1 MDALGHVFRHA
12 CDAKVRAVG
21 RGGDLVEFLAE
32 LSVAEQKAQGGTQ
45 VVELLGRRARD
56 LRIAGG
62 VEPGEAAVQDEELAG
77 RRVVAPAHEAG
88 FFEGEGS
95 ALGAVHAHA
104 GVALGVARA
113 QGAQVVV
120 VVVHAADEG
129 GILGMGLRD
138 AREREQQWE
147 YKRDAGILPLR
158 QAQGQNDRLNNHWRD
173 WVHVVP
179 PAGSTLTMLFSSEQ

>member
-1 MDALGHVFRHA
+1 MLIYTNSGTALNGRLRGDDGNSGGWGEDEVGGGQRNVFFEAGEGELGGGAVGLFQLQARDGAGGSDDEGEQMDALGHVFRHA

-77 RRVVAPAHEAG
+77 G
-88 FFEGEGS
+88 
-95 ALGAVHAHA
+95 
-104 GVALGVARA
+104 
-113 QGAQVVV
+113 
-120 VVVHAADEG
+120 
-129 GILGMGLRD
+129 
-138 AREREQQWE
+138 
-147 YKRDAGILPLR
+147 
-158 QAQGQNDRLNNHWRD
+158 
-173 WVHVVP
+173 
-179 PAGSTLTMLFSSEQ
+179 